1 MNDVSNQCLGRLTN
15 TETGRCRQATLRAVA
30 GVLFIAMTSAPSA
43 LLAQGSSSQ
52 AGIATYKVNVGLVAL
67 NVSVS
72 DKTGRPYTGLKA
84 DNFRLYDNGI
94 EQMIQHFSTEDR
106 PYTMGLVLD
115 RSGSMAEMIKEVYQ
129 AAFHSIAAS
138 KPEDEFFLT
147 TFSDTSALRQ
157 DFSKDQALLEK
168 RLKGVTAEGRTA
180 LYDAVLSALDHIKQG
195 SYDKKALLVVTDGAD
210 NSSEHSFQDLL
221 ERARKENVAIY
232 IVGMFDEL
240 AMAVE
245 GQRKDALEALLTQ
258 VADASGG
265 KAFFPATVKQ
275 CEQACIAIAQEL
287 RQQYAIGYYPRP
299 KRQDG
304 SWRTVQVQLHLPE
317 ELYDQGLRART
328 RAGYYAPLTS
338 SNTATKERGHA
349 LPR

>member
-1 MNDVSNQCLGRLTN
+1 MSKASIQRLARLAYDI
-15 TETGRCRQATLRAVA
+15 ERRQRCILCVAA
-30 GVLFIAMTSAPSA
+30 GVLFIAMTSVPSVW
-43 LLAQGSSSQ
+43 AQGSSSSP
-52 AGIATYKVNVGLVAL
+52 GIAAYKVNVGLVAL

-84 DNFRLYDNGI
+84 DNFRVYDNGI
-94 EQMIQHFSTEDR
+94 EQVIQHFSTEDR

-129 AAFHSIAAS
+129 AAFHTVTAS
-138 KPEDEFFLT
+138 KPEDEFFIT

-168 RLKGVTAEGRTA
+168 RLRGVAAEGRTA

-210 NSSEHSFQDLL
+210 NTSQHSFQELL
-221 ERARKENVAIY
+221 ERARQENVAIY

-240 AMAVE
+240 ALAVE
-245 GQRKDALEALLTQ
+245 VQRKDALEALLTQ
-258 VADASGG
+258 LANASGG
-265 KAFFPATVKQ
+265 KAFFPDTVKE
-275 CEQACIAIAQEL
+275 CERVCISIAQEL

-299 KRQDG
+299 KLQDG

-317 ELYDQGLRART
+317 QLYDQGLMARA
-328 RAGYYAPLTS
+328 RAGYYAPLLS
-338 SNTATKERGHA
+338 SNAETKEGEHA
-349 LPR
+349 LQK